1 MKEREPSLYGVQG
14 KPPIYDGASKVECLA
29 RSVYSLAIK
38 NTISLTVS
46 YNFIYYL
53 IVEIRMCLTCEN
65 RDSLLNFFL
74 DFFKIWTNKNTGSQ
88 NLKDIYKTV
97 R

>member
-1 MKEREPSLYGVQG
+1 
-14 KPPIYDGASKVECLA
+14 
-29 RSVYSLAIK
+29 
-38 NTISLTVS
+38 
-46 YNFIYYL
+46 
-53 IVEIRMCLTCEN
+53 MCLTCEN

-88 NLKDIYKTV
+88 NLKDIYKTI